1 MRERDAD
8 LDCAAALLYES
19 AKQCINAVGN
29 QRGQNPGTTG
39 GKVNVIRGIGMEVP
53 NGIALMQNWQRADQL
68 HIHADRGH
76 LNADQFIE
84 AWGQTQSFINNMLT
98 IYHRDT

>member
-1 MRERDAD
+1 
-8 LDCAAALLYES
+8 
-19 AKQCINAVGN
+19 
-29 QRGQNPGTTG
+29 
-39 GKVNVIRGIGMEVP
+39 
-53 NGIALMQNWQRADQL
+53 MQNWQRADQL

-84 AWGQTQSFINNMLT
+84 AWDQTQSFINNMLT